1 MRHGLLPA
9 LALFL
14 QPWLFLFSNTA
25 ATGRRTGVCRLPD
38 GSLYLHEASSHPGR
52 VQSRKKVSGFRGLEH
67 VNAIKPIILK
77 PIEWRIMVSCR
88 YNASMKPHPRAS
100 FRSLGYFLI
109 LLPSASVVF
118 SVCSFCGAREGTREG
133 KRRRVCSRNFCL
145 RPKKTAP
152 APCQQSPFHSS
163 WGMIRDRGRP
173 TLFLDFI
180 SRKAQSDSANMID
193 RQRRRSAS
201 LRTKTHFRSS
211 RLST

>member
-9 LALFL
+9 LSLFL
-14 QPWLFLFSNTA
+14 QPWLFFFFNTA
-25 ATGRRTGVCRLPD
+25 ATGISLGLGRGVGTRL
-38 GSLYLHEASSHPGR
+38 SAAWWQFIHTI
-52 VQSRKKVSGFRGLEH
+52 
-67 VNAIKPIILK
+67 NPIILK

-118 SVCSFCGAREGTREG
+118 LVSSFCGAREGTREG

-152 APCQQSPFHSS
+152 APCKQSPFHSS
-163 WGMIRDRGRP
+163 WGMIGDRGRP
-173 TLFLDFI
+173 PLPRFYI
-180 SRKAQSDSANMID
+180 K
-193 RQRRRSAS
+193 
-201 LRTKTHFRSS
+201 KSS
-211 RLST
+211 KWLC

>member
-1 MRHGLLPA
+1 MRHGLLPV

-25 ATGRRTGVCRLPD
+25 ATGI
-38 GSLYLHEASSHPGR
+38 
-52 VQSRKKVSGFRGLEH
+52 SGGGGG
-67 VNAIKPIILK
+67 IILK
-77 PIEWRIMVSCR
+77 PIKWRIMVSCR

-109 LLPSASVVF
+109 LF
-118 SVCSFCGAREGTREG
+118 SFCGARERTREG
-133 KRRRVCSRNFCL
+133 KRRRARVLEISAFALKKRRLLPVSRVPSILPEEWFATEVAL
-145 RPKKTAP
+145 
-152 APCQQSPFHSS
+152 
-163 WGMIRDRGRP
+163 
-173 TLFLDFI
+173 LFLDFI
-180 SRKAQSDSANMID
+180 STKAQSDSANMID

>member
-9 LALFL
+9 LSLFL

-25 ATGRRTGVCRLPD
+25 ATGISGGLGGRVCRLLD
-38 GSLYLHEASSHPGR
+38 GSLYIHEASHPGR
-52 VQSRKKVSGFRGLEH
+52 VWSRKKVSGFRGLEH

-88 YNASMKPHPRAS
+88 DNASMKPHPRAS

-118 SVCSFCGAREGTREG
+118 LVSSFCGAREGTREG
-133 KRRRVCSRNFCL
+133 KRRRVCVLEISAFALKKKRRLLPVSRILPGEWFAMEVAL
-145 RPKKTAP
+145 
-152 APCQQSPFHSS
+152 
-163 WGMIRDRGRP
+163 
-173 TLFLDFI
+173 LFLDFI

-193 RQRRRSAS
+193 R
-201 LRTKTHFRSS
+201 TVKYKKTEIS
-211 RLST
+211 

>member
-9 LALFL
+9 LSLFL

-25 ATGRRTGVCRLPD
+25 ATGISGGLEGGGRVCRLPD
-38 GSLYLHEASSHPGR
+38 GSLYIHEASHPGR
-52 VQSRKKVSGFRGLEH
+52 VWSRKKVSGFRGLEH

-118 SVCSFCGAREGTREG
+118 LVSSFCGAREGTREG
-133 KRRRVCSRNFCL
+133 KRRRVLFSKFL
-145 RPKKTAP
+145 P
-152 APCQQSPFHSS
+152 SP
-163 WGMIRDRGRP
+163 
-173 TLFLDFI
+173 
-180 SRKAQSDSANMID
+180 
-193 RQRRRSAS
+193 
-201 LRTKTHFRSS
+201 
-211 RLST
+211 

>member
-1 MRHGLLPA
+1 MGYCR
-9 LALFL
+9 LFL
-14 QPWLFLFSNTA
+14 SFCNPGSSCFPIQRRQESAWGWG
-25 ATGRRTGVCRLPD
+25 GRVCRLPD
-38 GSLYLHEASSHPGR
+38 GSLYIHEASHPGR
-52 VQSRKKVSGFRGLEH
+52 VWSRKKVSGFRGLEH

-118 SVCSFCGAREGTREG
+118 LVSSFCGAREGTREG
-133 KRRRVCSRNFCL
+133 KRRCVCSRNFCL

-152 APCQQSPFHSS
+152 APCQQSPFHSP

-173 TLFLDFI
+173 PLPRFYI
-180 SRKAQSDSANMID
+180 K
-193 RQRRRSAS
+193 
-201 LRTKTHFRSS
+201 KSS
-211 RLST
+211 KRLC